1 MLLTE
6 NTKRSETCP
15 CLSEAHRLIEETDKQ
30 DGVNEVWDEIF
41 EGAGGALMVKSI
53 EIPTQLLDRHPH
65 THLSLL
71 CPSPE
76 PLQETP
82 VTAPVHALFATLY
95 SPPNKK
101 CTHIP
106 QTHMDRSALGS

>member
-1 MLLTE
+1 M
-6 NTKRSETCP
+6 S
-15 CLSEAHRLIEETDKQ
+15 CLPEAHRLIEETDKQ

-53 EIPTQLLDRHPH
+53 EIPTQLLDKHPH

-82 VTAPVHALFATLY
+82 VTAPASCFVCHIVLSTEQKVHLHSTNTHGQVCSGELRKALRF
-95 SPPNKK
+95 
-101 CTHIP
+101 H
-106 QTHMDRSALGS
+106 G